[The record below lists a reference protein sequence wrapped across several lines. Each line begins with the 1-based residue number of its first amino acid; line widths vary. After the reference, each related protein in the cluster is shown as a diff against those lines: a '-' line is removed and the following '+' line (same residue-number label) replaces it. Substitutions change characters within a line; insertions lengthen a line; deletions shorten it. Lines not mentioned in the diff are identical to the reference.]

1 MPIVALDFETANSK
15 RSSAC
20 ALGLV
25 VFDHHGIRHEWSTL
39 INPEQEFSDFNVR
52 IHGIRPDDVAN
63 APTVKRLV
71 KELWPVLKGATFA
84 SHSNFDVGV
93 VNAISQTAGL
103 GAPNVLWLDSCDI
116 ARSLWAELP
125 NHKLN
130 TVCKHLNFSFKH
142 HDALDD
148 ARACCHI
155 IRTAMALTN
164 TATPEFRRR
173 FGRPARS

>member
-1 MPIVALDFETANSK
+1 MTIIALDFETANPK

-25 VFDHHGIRHEWSTL
+25 VFDHNRIRYEWSTL
-39 INPEQEFSDFNVR
+39 INPEQEFSGINIG

-71 KELWPVLKGATFA
+71 RELWPVMDGATFA
-84 SHSNFDVGV
+84 SHSSFDVGV
-93 VNAISQTAGL
+93 VNAISQTAGVRP
-103 GAPNVLWLDSCDI
+103 PNSFWLDSCEI
-116 ARSLWAELP
+116 ARNLWTNLP

-130 TVCKHLNFSFKH
+130 TVCAHLKFEFRH

-155 IRTAMALTN
+155 LRTAM
-164 TATPEFRRR
+164 EFMSNDSIQLRKR
-173 FGRPARS
+173 FGRPSRH